1 MNNIYGISH
10 EKLVQAMLAKG
21 QKSYR
26 TTQLF
31 AWIYE
36 KKAQSF
42 DEMSDVSLAF
52 REVLKSE
59 YYFALPSIYKVQK
72 SQDGTIKLLLELK
85 DGNKI

>member
-26 TTQLF
+26 ATQLF
-31 AWIYE
+31 SWIYE

-42 DEMSDVSLAF
+42 DEMSDVSLSF
-52 REVLKSE
+52 REV
-59 YYFALPSIYKVQK
+59 
-72 SQDGTIKLLLELK
+72 
-85 DGNKI
+85 